1 MSEANPFARLGHVN
15 SFVSA
20 GGAIHGDSIEF
31 PAPGPRPPISRY
43 APLAPGSLKLPS
55 ELNAML
61 KKQGTSLE
69 VMMQSNAEWE
79 YMGTLDAMLR
89 MLMDGPS
96 PRLPK
101 ALQLINVKDVD
112 AFAAFFSDA
121 SKDFFSKWLVLFDL
135 LDKVI
140 NCTQTRDRF
149 DAMRYVRSAALPPA
163 CLCNT

>member
-1 MSEANPFARLGHVN
+1 MSEANPFARLVHVN

-20 GGAIHGDSIEF
+20 GGAIHTDCIEF
-31 PAPGPRPPISRY
+31 PAPRPPIPRY
-43 APLAPGSLKLPS
+43 TPLAPGSLKLPS

-61 KKQGTSLE
+61 KKQGTSLQA
-69 VMMQSNAEWE
+69 MMQSNAEWE

-112 AFAAFFSDA
+112 AFASFVSDA
-121 SKDFFSKWLVLFDL
+121 SKDIFSKWLVLFDL

-140 NCTQTRDRF
+140 NCTQTHDRF
-149 DAMRYVRSAALPPA
+149 DAIRYVRSAALPPA